1 MIDTSAARH
10 AVAARL
16 SGRRR
21 TSRWRRLRTVA
32 AAGFA
37 GTAVALAAGGHR
49 AATSPGAGPPPRF
62 GATPLVNGL
71 VAVPVRFADPGSAG
85 FLRPGDRIDVLAA
98 DDQGAA
104 APGSVP
110 DLAAPSASAPQAA
123 PAAPDGRAAV
133 DVTVLGV
140 TASEADGLVG
150 SGPSDG
156 GGLVYLAVDN
166 ATAARLARAA
176 AHSRLSYAL
185 HAPHRV

>member
-21 TSRWRRLRTVA
+21 TSRLRRLRTVA

-37 GTAVALAAGGHR
+37 GAAVALAAGGQH
-49 AATSPGAGPPPRF
+49 AAKAPGAGPPPRF
-62 GATPLVNGL
+62 GTTPLVNGL
-71 VAVPVRFADPGSAG
+71 VAVPVRFADPGSAA

-98 DDQGAA
+98 DDQGSAG
-104 APGSVP
+104 PGPVP
-110 DLAAPSASAPQAA
+110 DAALPPSA
-123 PAAPDGRAAV
+123 PAAAGPGAADSRAAV

-140 TASEADGLVG
+140 NAAAADGLVG
-150 SGPSDG
+150 SGASDG

-176 AHSRLSYAL
+176 ARSRLSYAL
-185 HAPHRV
+185 HAPRRA

>member
-21 TSRWRRLRTVA
+21 TSRLRRLRTVA

-37 GTAVALAAGGHR
+37 GAAVALAAGGHHADR
-49 AATSPGAGPPPRF
+49 TPDAGPPPRF
-62 GATPLVNGL
+62 GTTPLVNGL

-98 DDQGAA
+98 DDQG
-104 APGSVP
+104 PGGPGAVP
-110 DLAAPSASAPQAA
+110 DGGPPPSAPSAAA
-123 PAAPDGRAAV
+123 VGAPDSRAAT

-140 TASEADGLVG
+140 NAPAADGLVG
-150 SGPSDG
+150 SGTSDG

-185 HAPHRV
+185 HAPRRA